1 MPDDHGGVSGLPPNK
16 NYDEPCVGP
25 KQRIGRFAMETTM
38 ALLGQRH
45 RSSTN
50 TAIFSS
56 KLNSIITVFSDARCA
71 EIRNGLKEPIDP
83 ASVESTIRT
92 LCEELGGDETA
103 AIDDWRAWNTQHGQ
117 LWSYSIQ
124 RGPGFES
131 GYAIMDGES
140 LVDIKMLLCS

>member
-1 MPDDHGGVSGLPPNK
+1 MDDRWFRLGDHG
-16 NYDEPCVGP
+16 
-25 KQRIGRFAMETTM
+25 
-38 ALLGQRH
+38 

-50 TAIFSS
+50 TSIFSS
-56 KLNSIITVFSDARCA
+56 NFNSIITVFSETRCA
-71 EIRNGLKEPIDP
+71 EIRDGLNELIDP
-83 ASVESTIRT
+83 ASVESTIRR

-103 AIDDWRAWNTQHGQ
+103 AIDDWREWNTQHGQ

-140 LVDIKMLLCS
+140 LVDIRMLTCS